1 MVNSMD
7 TLLQQYLSQ
16 LKSEVNEMAGLV
28 EETIVIST
36 KAIAKKD
43 KESLSRVFKLEKQIN
58 DFHKKIDRDC
68 FKLLARQSPVASDL
82 RLLIVSTK
90 MSVDLERMG
99 DLACSISYCIEDYL
113 DEQPVPIANEIP
125 KMADLVRL
133 MVRKGLDAFLQNDE
147 SMARE
152 VLKMDDSVDEYR
164 DTLTRSIRESLRLS
178 NHNIDA
184 SLELFTIIRNL
195 ERIGDHATNI
205 AEEAIF
211 LISGEDVRHQQF
223 ENEKIPVGG
232 PQ

>member
-1 MVNSMD
+1 MVKTMD

-16 LKSEVNEMAGLV
+16 LKSSVNEMAGLV

-36 KAIAKKD
+36 KALARKE
-43 KESLSRVFKLEKQIN
+43 KESLKRVFELEDQIN
-58 DFHKKIDRDC
+58 EFHKKIDRDC

-99 DLACSISYCIEDYL
+99 DLACSISHCISEYL
-113 DEQPVPIANEIP
+113 KFQPVPLANEIP

-133 MVRKGLDAFLQNDE
+133 MVRQGLDSFLQNNE
-147 SMARE
+147 AGAFE
-152 VLKMDDSVDEYR
+152 VLKMDDKVDEYR
-164 DTLTRSIRESLRLS
+164 DEMSEKIRKSLRES
-178 NHNIDA
+178 NHNLDA
-184 SLELFTIIRNL
+184 QLELYTIVRNL

-211 LISGEDVRHQQF
+211 LISGEDVRHKKTEF
-223 ENEKIPVGG
+223 NNKIPGRV
-232 PQ
+232 

>member
-1 MVNSMD
+1 MD
-7 TLLQQYLSQ
+7 TLLQQYLNQ
-16 LKSEVNEMAGLV
+16 LKSSVNEMAGLV

-36 KAIAKKD
+36 KALARKD
-43 KESLSRVFKLEKQIN
+43 ADSLNRVFELEEQIN
-58 DFHKKIDRDC
+58 EFHKKIDRDC

-99 DLACSISYCIEDYL
+99 DLACSISYSISDYL
-113 DEQPVPIANEIP
+113 KDQPIPLANEIP

-147 SMARE
+147 SSARE
-152 VLKMDDSVDEYR
+152 VLQMDDSVDEYR
-164 DTLTRSIRESLRLS
+164 DTFSEQIRESLRQS
-178 NHNIDA
+178 NHNTDA
-184 SLELFTIIRNL
+184 QLELYTIVRNL

-211 LISGEDVRHQQF
+211 LISGEDVRHQ
-223 ENEKIPVGG
+223 KIEMKESILGRS
-232 PQ
+232 